1 MPVYSGMYGTC
12 YTTGKTL
19 GSGGEGTIY
28 SLTAHGNLV
37 AKIYNPGKFHN
48 EQERKQLERK
58 LKTMISM
65 NISTMS
71 DGITRLAWP
80 QDIIYENGK
89 MAGFIMPKIDS
100 KYKIYDLYRGGKNSM
115 RDKVYPGYNWKYGV
129 QFAWHLAWTTEY
141 LHSRGIVIGDFNQT
155 NIAIDTRHNTVILI
169 DCDSFD
175 IRDPVTG
182 EHFPCCVGLDEMLA
196 PELQMAGDLSKA
208 EFTEESDNF
217 SLAIHIFR
225 LLMDNADPFGGR
237 ITSRASVSSIPMNRA
252 ICNGECVYVRKVPG
266 KEIPKWAP
274 KPSMLPPDVLELFTK
289 TFNYTARTAVRNIA
303 NRATAGEW
311 RRTLEPYGAPEPNQ
325 KLKKCLIDP
334 THIYPAH
341 NQTCP
346 WCRNTSA
353 VSVNT
358 GGKREKK
365 RDRRKKRSSAGKRR
379 AFGLTAAAVILS
391 AAAAFVWGTGGH
403 FEWSDIPYHNEI
415 SGMLSD
421 LAEGIAALKKEIFAD
436 ETSVEEQEAEALQE
450 ETQTPGQEEA
460 PAAGTAASGQYI
472 LPDSSTVYLTEA
484 DLAGFTAEELRLAR
498 NEIYARHGRAFKT
511 EWIRDYFEEKNWYE
525 PLYDADYFDSNLA
538 ETALNEYEKANAEF
552 ILVYE
557 NR

>member
-28 SLTAHGNLV
+28 LLTGHGNLV
-37 AKIYNPGKFHN
+37 AKIYNPEKFHN
-48 EQERKQLERK
+48 GQERKQMERK

-80 QDIIYENGK
+80 QDILYENGK

-100 KYKIYDLYRGGKNSM
+100 RYKIYDLYRGGKNTV
-115 RDKVYPGYNWKYGV
+115 RDKIYPGYNWKYAV

-182 EHFPCCVGLDEMLA
+182 EHFPCRVGLQEMLA
-196 PELQMAGDLSKA
+196 PELQTAGDLLKA
-208 EFTEESDNF
+208 EFTKESDNF

-225 LLMDNADPFGGR
+225 LIMNNADPFGGR

-274 KPSMLPPDVLELFTK
+274 KPSMLPPDVLELFKK
-289 TFNYTARTAVRNIA
+289 TFNYTARTAVRNIG

-311 RRTLEPYGAPEPNQ
+311 RRTLEPYGAPEPNP
-325 KLKKCLIDP
+325 KLKKCP
-334 THIYPAH
+334 KNPAHIYPAH
-341 NQTCP
+341 NKKCP
-346 WCRNTSA
+346 WCKDTSA
-353 VSVNT
+353 VSVDT
-358 GGKREKK
+358 GRKRDKK
-365 RDRRKKRSSAGKRR
+365 RDGQKNRSGSGKRR
-379 AFGLTAAAVILS
+379 ALGLTAAAVILS
-391 AAAAFVWGTGGH
+391 AAAALVWGTGGH

-415 SGMLSD
+415 SQLLSD
-421 LAEGIAALKKEIFAD
+421 LAEGAEALKKEIFVD
-436 ETSVEEQEAEALQE
+436 ETPAAEQEAEASAE
-450 ETQTPGQEEA
+450 GA
-460 PAAGTAASGQYI
+460 AASGQQGAGEYI
-472 LPDSSTVYLTEA
+472 LPDSGTVYLTEA
-484 DLAGFTAEELRLAR
+484 DLAGLTAEELRLAR

-511 EWIRDYFEEKNWYE
+511 DWIRDYFEQKDWYE

-538 ETALNEYEKANAEF
+538 ETALNEYEKANAVF
-552 ILVYE
+552 ILAYE

>member
-12 YTTGKTL
+12 YMTGKTL

-28 SLTAHGNLV
+28 SLTGHGNLV
-37 AKIYNPGKFHN
+37 AKIYNQKKFHN
-48 EQERKQLERK
+48 GQERKQMERK

-65 NISTMS
+65 NVSTMP
-71 DGITRLAWP
+71 DGIMRLAWP
-80 QDIIYENGK
+80 QDILYENGK
-89 MAGFIMPKIDS
+89 MAGFIMSKIDS
-100 KYKIYDLYRGGKNSM
+100 KYKIYDLYRGENNTV
-115 RDKVYPGYNWKYGV
+115 RDKIYPGYNWKYAV

-196 PELQMAGDLSKA
+196 PELQMAGNLSKA
-208 EFTEESDNF
+208 EFTKESDNF

-225 LLMDNADPFGGR
+225 LLMNNANPFGGR

-266 KEIPKWAP
+266 KQIPAWAP
-274 KPSMLPPDVLELFTK
+274 KPSMLPPDVLELFKK

-311 RRTLEPYGAPEPNQ
+311 RRTLEPYGAPEPNP
-325 KLKKCLIDP
+325 KLKKCSQNP
-334 THIYPAH
+334 AHIYPAH
-341 NQTCP
+341 NKTCP

-353 VSVNT
+353 VSVDT
-358 GGKREKK
+358 GGKR
-365 RDRRKKRSSAGKRR
+365 RV
-379 AFGLTAAAVILS
+379 FGLTAAAVILS
-391 AAAAFVWGTGGH
+391 AATALVWGTGGH

-415 SGMLSD
+415 SGILSD
-421 LAEGIAALKKEIFAD
+421 LAEGAEALKKEIFVD
-436 ETSVEEQEAEALQE
+436 ETPAEEQGAEALPE
-450 ETQTPGQEEA
+450 ETQTPGQETEVSAEEA
-460 PAAGTAASGQYI
+460 AASGQQGAGEYI

-484 DLAGFTAEELRLAR
+484 DLAGLTAEELRLAR

-511 EWIRDYFEEKNWYE
+511 GWIRDYFEGKDWYE

-538 ETALNEYEKANAEF
+538 ETALNEYEKANAAF
-552 ILVYE
+552 ILDYE

>member
-28 SLTAHGNLV
+28 SLTGHGNLV
-37 AKIYNPGKFHN
+37 AKIYNSEKFHN
-48 EQERKQLERK
+48 GQERKQMERK

-80 QDIIYENGK
+80 QDILYENGK

-100 KYKIYDLYRGGKNSM
+100 KYKIYDLYRGGKDTV
-115 RDKVYPGYNWKYGV
+115 RDKIYPGYNWKYAV

-196 PELQMAGDLSKA
+196 PELQMAGNLSKA
-208 EFTEESDNF
+208 EFTKESDNF
-217 SLAIHIFR
+217 SLTIHIFR

-252 ICNGECVYVRKVPG
+252 ICNGECVYVRRVPG
-266 KEIPKWAP
+266 KERPKWAP
-274 KPSMLPPDVLELFTK
+274 KPSMLPPDVLELFKK
-289 TFNYTARTAVRNIA
+289 TFNYTARTAVRNIG

-311 RRTLEPYGAPEPNQ
+311 RRTLEPYGAPEPNP
-325 KLKKCLIDP
+325 KLKKCSKNP
-334 THIYPAH
+334 AHIYPAH
-341 NQTCP
+341 NKTCP
-346 WCRNTSA
+346 WCKDTSA

-358 GGKREKK
+358 GGKRDKK
-365 RDRRKKRSSAGKRR
+365 RDRRKKRSSEGKRR